1 MAAKKILVVDDEQE
15 ILKLLEIE
23 LSSEGYEVVTAM
35 DGDEAVQKARDV
47 LPNLILMDII
57 MPTVSGPEAVKQLKS
72 DPSTRNIPVIFLT
85 AILTKEEEEETHL
98 GVEVDL
104 SRYPA
109 VSKPFDSQELLA
121 KVRQSIAA

>member
-1 MAAKKILVVDDEQE
+1 MAGKKILIVDDEEE
-15 ILKLLEIE
+15 ILQLLEIE

-35 DGDEAVQKARDV
+35 DGDEAVQKARKV
-47 LPNLILMDII
+47 LPDLILMDIL

-72 DPSTRNIPVIFLT
+72 DSLTKKIPVIFLT
-85 AILTKEEEEETHL
+85 AILTKEEENETQL

-109 VSKPFDSQELLA
+109 ISKPFDPQELLR
-121 KVRQSIAA
+121 KVRQFIAA